1 MIILVAGLPG
11 VGKTSVARELS
22 KRFGL
27 ELLRSDVIRK
37 EILGKKTYEQEEKFA
52 VYDEMFER
60 AGRLKN
66 VVLDATFYKQ
76 ELRDRA
82 RKLANALGTELFI
95 VECVCPEELV
105 KERLGKRYGD
115 ESEAGYAAYK
125 VVKRAFEPIKEW
137 HIVADT
143 RKTPEENSERAA
155 VEIQNQIQKE
165 IVESLKKP
173 GAYPHPVKYVD
184 VKETH
189 ISWVFLTGDYAY
201 KVKKAIK
208 FNVVDYSTLEKRRLF
223 AEKEL
228 ALNKRLCDP
237 IYISV
242 ARIVKENG
250 KIKIS
255 DSGEAIEYA
264 LKMKEIPQEKLLSS
278 MLEKNG
284 VGEELVEKIA
294 KIMVDFFNRT
304 DGSDKRIINNF
315 IGLKKKF
322 WDSCFVSV
330 REFREPHED
339 IENRVKSFFEDNK
352 EILDKRI
359 KEGKI
364 KDLHG
369 DAHSRNIFVDGD
381 DVYVYDCIEFDD
393 ELRHEDI
400 AYEIAALSMDLDFH
414 NRHDL
419 SQHYIDT
426 YLQLSGDSDAKK
438 LFPFYLCYWAYVRG
452 MVTGFQAA
460 NEADDGKKEELQKTS
475 EKYFRLAKNY
485 SSQF

>member
-1 MIILVAGLPG
+1 MLLQKRIEGCVAMIILVAGLPG
-11 VGKTSVARELS
+11 TGKTSVARELS
-22 KRFGL
+22 KKLGA

-37 EILGKKTYEQEEKFA
+37 EILGKRTYAQEEKFA

-60 AGRLKN
+60 AERIKN
-66 VVLDATFYKQ
+66 VVLDATFYKE
-76 ELRDRA
+76 ELRNRA

-105 KERLGKRYGD
+105 KERLEKRYGD
-115 ESEAGYAAYK
+115 DSEAGYAAYK
-125 VVKRAFEPIKEW
+125 VVKREFEPIKEW
-137 HIVADT
+137 HIVTDT
-143 RKTPEENSERAA
+143 RKAPEENAEKAA
-155 VEIQNQIQKE
+155 TEIQNQIQKE
-165 IVESLKKP
+165 IVEALKKP
-173 GAYPHPVKYVD
+173 GAYPHPVKYVN

-208 FNVVDYSTLEKRRLF
+208 FNVVDYSALEKRRLF

-228 ALNKRLCDP
+228 TLNKRLCAP

-250 KIKIS
+250 TIKIS
-255 DSGEAIEYA
+255 DAGDAIEYA
-264 LKMKEIPQEKLLSS
+264 LKMKEIQQEKLLSS
-278 MLEKNG
+278 MLEKNE
-284 VGEELVEKIA
+284 VGKELIERIA

-304 DGSDKRIINNF
+304 NGSDKKIVNNF

-330 REFREPHED
+330 RDFRKPHED
-339 IENRVKSFFEDNK
+339 IENNVKGFFEDNK
-352 EILDKRI
+352 EILGKRI
-359 KEGKI
+359 KEGKV

-369 DAHSRNIFVDGD
+369 DAHSRNIFVDSGNI
-381 DVYVYDCIEFDD
+381 YIYDCIEFDD

-400 AYEIAALSMDLDFH
+400 AYEIAALAMDLDFH

-426 YLQLSGDSDAKK
+426 YLQLSGDSDAIK

-452 MVTGFQAA
+452 MVTGF
-460 NEADDGKKEELQKTS
+460 
-475 EKYFRLAKNY
+475 
-485 SSQF
+485 